1 MDATA
6 IFLAS
11 LVLLTTIL
19 GIGALIG
26 LVLSTWYIL
35 VPIILLSAALILV
48 NSGWLVSAIAAA
60 ALLAAVLWGEYRVL
74 RG

>member
-6 IFLAS
+6 IFLAT

-19 GIGALIG
+19 GVGALIG
-26 LVLSTWYIL
+26 LVLSAWYIL
-35 VPIILLSAALILV
+35 LPIILLSGALIFV
-48 NSGWLVSAIAAA
+48 NSGLLIYASATAV
-60 ALLAAVLWGEYRVL
+60 LLAVVLWGEYRVL

>member
-6 IFLAS
+6 VFLAS

-35 VPIILLSAALILV
+35 VPIILLSAVLILA

-60 ALLAAVLWGEYRVL
+60 ALLAGVLWSEYRVL

>member
-11 LVLLTTIL
+11 LVFLTTIL
-19 GIGALIG
+19 GIAALIG
-26 LVLSTWYIL
+26 LFLSTWYIL
-35 VPIILLSAALILV
+35 APIILLAAALIFM
-48 NSGWLVSAIAAA
+48 NSGLLVYAIATAV
-60 ALLAAVLWGEYRVL
+60 LLAAVLWVEYRVL

>member
-6 IFLAS
+6 VFLAS

-60 ALLAAVLWGEYRVL
+60 ALLAGVLWGEYRVL